1 MKILIVGVGNMGAW
15 LVDALCLDHDI
26 GVIDKNKQRLKFL
39 FNCQRFTSLQ
49 EIKDFGPQLVINAV
63 SLQHTIEAFEE
74 LLPVLPEDCILS
86 DIASV
91 KNGLSNYYKKLGRR
105 FVSTHPM
112 FGPTFANI
120 KELAKQNAIIITEG
134 DEEGKQFFRN
144 FYQSFHLNIFEY
156 SFEEHDRTIAYSLT
170 IPFVA
175 TLLFGASIKK
185 QKAPGTTFQKHMQ
198 IARGLMSENNYLL
211 SEVLCSPYSAEQ
223 VSAMKKIL
231 ENLHE
236 LIKQKDTP
244 AIHEFFERVRNN
256 IE

>member
-1 MKILIVGVGNMGAW
+1 MKILIVGAGNMGAW

-26 GVIDKNKQRLKFL
+26 AVMDKNKQRLKFL
-39 FNCQRFTSLQ
+39 FSCHRFTTLEEVREFQ
-49 EIKDFGPQLVINAV
+49 PQMVINAV
-63 SLQHTIEAFEE
+63 SLQHTFEAFDE
-74 LLPVLPEDCILS
+74 LLPVLPDDCILS

-91 KNGLSNYYKKLGRR
+91 KNGLHAYYQKTGRR

-120 KELAKQNAIIITEG
+120 KELARQNAIIITEG
-134 DEEGKQFFRN
+134 DEEGKQFFRS
-144 FYQSFHLNIFEY
+144 FYESLHLNIFEY
-156 SFEEHDRTIAYSLT
+156 SFDEHDRTIAYSLT
-170 IPFVA
+170 IPFVT

-223 VSAMKKIL
+223 IDAMKKVL
-231 ENLHE
+231 EHLSE
-236 LIKQKDTP
+236 LIQQKNTP
-244 AIHEFFERVRNN
+244 ALHDFFEKVRKN

>member
-15 LVDALCLDHDI
+15 LVDALCLDHEI
-26 GVIDKNKQRLKFL
+26 AVVDKNKQRLKFL
-39 FNCQRFTSLQ
+39 FNCHRFTSLS
-49 EIKDFGPQLVINAV
+49 EIKEFRPQLVINAV
-63 SLQHTIEAFEE
+63 SLQYTMQAFDE
-74 LLPVLPEDCILS
+74 LLPMLPEDCILS

-91 KNGLSNYYKKLGRR
+91 KNGLYDYYIKTGRR

-120 KELAKQNAIIITEG
+120 KELARQNAIIISEG

-144 FYQSFHLNIFEY
+144 FYESLHLNIFEY
-156 SFEEHDRTIAYSLT
+156 SFDEHDQTIAYSLT
-170 IPFVA
+170 IPFVT

-185 QKAPGTTFQKHMQ
+185 QNAPGTTFQKHMQ

-211 SEVLCSPYSAEQ
+211 SEILCSPYSAEKIA
-223 VSAMKKIL
+223 AMKKTL
-231 ENLHE
+231 EQLAE
-236 LIKQKDTP
+236 LIQQKNTP
-244 AIHEFFERVRNN
+244 AIHEFFEQVRKN

>member
-15 LVDALCLDHDI
+15 LVDALCLDHEI
-26 GVIDKNKQRLKFL
+26 AVIDKNKQRLKFL
-39 FNCQRFTSLQ
+39 FNCHRFTSLH
-49 EIKDFGPQLVINAV
+49 EVKEFAPQLVINAV
-63 SLQHTIEAFEE
+63 SLQYTFEAFEE
-74 LLPVLPEDCILS
+74 LLPYLPDDCILS

-91 KNGLSNYYKKLGRR
+91 KNGLYTYYKKVGRR

-120 KELAKQNAIIITEG
+120 KELARQNAIIITEG
-134 DEEGKQFFRN
+134 DEEGKQFFRD
-144 FYQSFHLNIFEY
+144 FYQSLHLNIFEY
-156 SFEEHDRTIAYSLT
+156 SFDEHDRTIAYSLT
-170 IPFVA
+170 IPFVT

-198 IARGLMSENNYLL
+198 IAKGLMSENNYLL

-223 VSAMKKIL
+223 VEAMKKIL
-231 ENLHE
+231 EQLYQ
-236 LIKQKDTP
+236 LIQQKNTP
-244 AIHEFFERVRNN
+244 AIHDFFEQVRKN